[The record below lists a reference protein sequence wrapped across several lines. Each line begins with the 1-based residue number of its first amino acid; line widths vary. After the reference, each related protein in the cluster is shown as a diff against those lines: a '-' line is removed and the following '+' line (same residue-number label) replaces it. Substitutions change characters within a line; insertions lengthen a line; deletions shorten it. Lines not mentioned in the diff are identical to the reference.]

1 MSHLFLTETHL
12 HTSEASVCASA
23 SGAQQADQYKKLGY
37 DTIIVTDHFFN
48 GNTTVDRTLPWEKQV
63 DLYCLGYENAK
74 KRGDEIGLN
83 VLFGIEY
90 TWTGTDFL
98 IYGVDKEW
106 LKSYPDT
113 MQISVQEFC
122 DRVHAAGG
130 AVVHAHPFREADYLR
145 EIRLLPQW
153 VDGVEVY
160 NSGNYK
166 DAFNDRA
173 LWYAK
178 EFGFRMTAGTDN
190 HHLTVDS
197 ARLCGI
203 QSEVELLSA
212 ADYKKAFFED
222 KISPIYPLKKLDG

>member
-1 MSHLFLTETHL
+1 MFKYETHL
-12 HTSEASVCASA
+12 HTAEASACASA
-23 SGAQQADQYKKLGY
+23 KGAEQARRYKDEGY
-37 DTIIVTDHFFN
+37 DGIFVTDHFFN
-48 GNTTVDRTLPWEKQV
+48 GNSTVHHEMPWKDMVER
-63 DLYCLGYENAK
+63 YCSGYEHAK
-74 KRGDEIGLN
+74 EEGDRIGLK
-83 VLFGIEY
+83 VFFGIEY
-90 TWTGTDFL
+90 T
-98 IYGVDKEW
+98 YGGADILVYGLDKQW
-106 LKSYPDT
+106 LLDNPD
-113 MQISVQEFC
+113 C
-122 DRVHAAGG
+122 DRDFFDFQRKAKAAG
-130 AVVHAHPFREADYLR
+130 ALLIHAHPFREADYLR

>member
-12 HTSEASVCASA
+12 HTSEASACASA

-130 AVVHAHPFREADYLR
+130 AVVHAHPFRERNYIHELKF
-145 EIRLLPQW
+145 IPQYT
-153 VDGVEVY
+153 DGVEGY
-160 NSGNYK
+160 NAGNGSTVM
-166 DAFNDRA
+166 DERA
-173 LWYAK
+173 VWYA
-178 EFGFRMTAGTDN
+178 EQYGFPITAGSDC
-190 HHLTVDS
+190 HHIGGDS
-197 ARLCGI
+197 HNPGVFFGVYTEERI
-203 QSEVELLSA
+203 NDIS
-212 ADYKKAFFED
+212 DYIAVVKERRIAG
-222 KISPIYPLKKLDG
+222 LKL